1 MTILLS
7 AKLIVTKI
15 KKKQKAVAK
24 GAEQETPF
32 PFLQFTG
39 AVLLVS
45 LIPLFL
51 DNRRDKV

>member
-1 MTILLS
+1 M
-7 AKLIVTKI
+7 I